1 MAMVFAEG
9 FISHFARL
17 FASQMQGIPVAGLV
31 LFVLGSSAA
40 VFAAGAVYARVRGVC
55 IPLRWRLLACLMLFY
70 ACFLLMITLFN
81 REPGSRGGVFTD
93 LLSYIATGHI
103 TDTQQFIYSA
113 LNWLLFLPW
122 GVLLAFLWEQSPAP
136 KRVVM
141 ATLCC
146 FVTSCAIEC
155 LQLATARGYFELE
168 DILMNTLGG
177 LAGAVLISIP
187 LYLARKAGDAAAGSR
202 G

>member
-1 MAMVFAEG
+1 MMAAVLDGG
-9 FISHFARL
+9 FFGRFTQLLIE
-17 FASQMQGIPVAGLV
+17 QMRGIPVLGLV
-31 LFVLGSSAA
+31 LFTLGSSAA
-40 VFAAGAVYARVRGVC
+40 VFIGSAVYTRIRGVH
-55 IPLRWRLLACLMLFY
+55 IPLRRRLLACLILFY

-93 LLSYIATGHI
+93 LLSYISAGRI
-103 TDTQQFIYSA
+103 TDIQQFIYSV
-113 LNWLLFLPW
+113 LNWFLFLPW
-122 GVLLAFLWEQSPAP
+122 GVLLALLWEESTTPR
-136 KRVVM
+136 RVAM

-177 LAGAVLISIP
+177 MVGAILISIP
-187 LYLARKAGDAAAGSR
+187 LYLVHKKDRA
-202 G
+202 